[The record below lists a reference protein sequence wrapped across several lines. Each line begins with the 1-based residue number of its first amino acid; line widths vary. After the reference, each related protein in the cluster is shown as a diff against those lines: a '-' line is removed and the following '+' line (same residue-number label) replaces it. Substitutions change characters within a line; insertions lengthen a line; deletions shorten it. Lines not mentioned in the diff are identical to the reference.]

1 MTIRNTLAVIKLT
14 AIVFVSATIVF
25 AVKWNESQNQNI
37 KLLKS
42 IQLDKKTYTNDLK
55 EIFDRYDAEVS
66 KNKMLSESNGVK
78 RQNETSEDVLNS
90 DQKIDNFSNSL
101 ENKKTLHRV
110 DSLDEALKDQADQNK
125 LLSNQ
130 VSVLLAKNRD
140 LLRLNV
146 NNESV
151 LAISKNLTAVNV
163 SANGVKI
170 VTNNI
175 IETKHFSNTEQIKVC
190 FTLLENKAA
199 VKGNK
204 DIYIQI
210 INPKN
215 KVVSKNG
222 EFVESGNRLLH
233 YSARTNVFYD
243 NDEVGVCV
251 FVDPNKTDLLK
262 GDYELNIFSGINIIG
277 NTVFSLK

>member
-37 KLLKS
+37 KLIKS

-55 EIFDRYDAEVS
+55 EIFDRYDDEVS
-66 KNKMLSESNGVK
+66 KNKMLSESNSVK
-78 RQNETSEDVLNS
+78 K
-90 DQKIDNFSNSL
+90 QKEIGEEILKSNPKSDNFLNNLGS
-101 ENKKTLHRV
+101 KKILHKL

-130 VSVLLAKNRD
+130 VSVLLTKNRD
-140 LLRLNV
+140 LLRLTG
-146 NNESV
+146 NNEN
-151 LAISKNLTAVNV
+151 AIAFSKNLTAVNV
-163 SANGVKI
+163 SANGIKI

-175 IETKHFSNTEQIKVC
+175 IETKHFNNTEQIKVC
-190 FTLLENKAA
+190 FTLLENKSA

-222 EFVESGNRLLH
+222 EFVGSGDRLLH

-243 NDEVGVCV
+243 NDELGVCV
-251 FVDPNKTDLLK
+251 FVDPNKSDLLK

-277 NTVFSLK
+277 NAVFSLK